1 MGKLEERNNRKTM
14 NWKIRF
20 NLGRG
25 ENFMKWRIT
34 DTRNNESFYLDPE
47 MYTLTIKDCK
57 LRNQKGTAKKIH
69 EGSNKSVCAWIDCED
84 ILAGGPRDVEGQLI
98 RYNPRVT
105 PKWMLDQID
114 VDGCEF
120 EKLLTDGKN
129 VIWPTD
135 LT

>member
-1 MGKLEERNNRKTM
+1 MSF
-14 NWKIRF
+14 KIRF

-25 ENFMKWRIT
+25 ENFQKWRIT
-34 DTRNNESFYLDPE
+34 DNTNGESFYLNPDDFCL
-47 MYTLTIKDCK
+47 TLVKCT
-57 LRNQKGTAKKIH
+57 LRNQKGTAERIY
-69 EGSNKSVCAWIDCED
+69 EGSNKTVCAWIDCED
-84 ILAGGPRDVEGQLI
+84 ILAGGPKDVEGQLI